1 MDQLTAMRA
10 FVRVVE
16 SGSFTRASD
25 LLDIPKPTLTKHIQ
39 GLEAHLRVKLLN
51 RTTRRVIVTPD
62 GAGYYER
69 AVRILADIEE
79 LDGSLSQSQ
88 ASPSGRLR
96 VDVGSAL
103 ADMII
108 IPALPD
114 FYAKYPD
121 IQIDLGVSD
130 RPADLVGDNVDCV
143 LRGGDL
149 TDPSLIARR
158 IATFDFLTYA
168 SPGYIER
175 YGMPLHPKDLDDH
188 HQMVGYF
195 LAGTGRHMT
204 YDFQRGEE
212 SVVIKGRY
220 QLAVNDSIAF
230 MTAMRTGLG
239 IGQMPY
245 FMAKDDLATGRLV
258 EVMPDWRSLSMPL
271 HIVYPPNRHLSN
283 KLRVFTDWI
292 AALFGGDRLNRRP

>member
-16 SGSFTRASD
+16 AGSFTRASD

-39 GLEAHLRVKLLN
+39 ALEAHLRIKLLN

-69 AVRILADIEE
+69 AIRILADIEE
-79 LDGSLSQSQ
+79 LDGSITRSQ

-96 VDVGSAL
+96 VDVGGSL
-103 ADMII
+103 ANRFI
-108 IPALPD
+108 IPALSD

-130 RPADLVGDNVDCV
+130 RAIDLVGENVDCV

-158 IATFDFLTYA
+158 LASFDFITCA
-168 SPGYIER
+168 APSYIAR
-175 YGMPLHPKDLDDH
+175 HGTPTHPSELDSE
-188 HQMVGYF
+188 HQVVGYF
-195 LAGTGRHMT
+195 MATSGRHMPMEFT
-204 YDFQRGEE
+204 KDGETVE
-212 SVVIKGRY
+212 VRGRY
-220 QLAVNDSIAF
+220 QLAVNEADAF
-230 MTAMRTGLG
+230 LVAVRSGLG
-239 IGQMPY
+239 VAQVPL
-245 FMAKDDLATGRLV
+245 FMVREDLAQGNLV
-258 EVMPDWRSLSMPL
+258 PVLTDWQAFTMPL

-283 KLRVFTDWI
+283 KVRVFTDWI
-292 AALFGGDRLNRRP
+292 VTLFAGNRLNRE